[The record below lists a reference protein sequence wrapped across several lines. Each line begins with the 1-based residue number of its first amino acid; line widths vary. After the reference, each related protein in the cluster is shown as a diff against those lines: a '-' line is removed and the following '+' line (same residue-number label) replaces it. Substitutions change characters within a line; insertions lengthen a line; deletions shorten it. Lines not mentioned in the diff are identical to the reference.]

1 MIIARTILRSF
12 IVIGIITVLVVGI
25 ASSSAFA
32 DEKTKG
38 LQGSWRVTITGGA
51 GTPDLP
57 SWYQALVTFGA
68 DGGLVATI
76 TDPFLNT
83 GHGAWGKKEKNT
95 FAVTILLFQF
105 NPEGSFLGTLK
116 ARATLSLNNKLDTF
130 DSDDY
135 QFEFFDPDG
144 KPIGFVGIGAA
155 HGTRIKVEPL
165 P

>member
-1 MIIARTILRSF
+1 MITKIVARGSIATGVAAF
-12 IVIGIITVLVVGI
+12 LVVAVGSFS
-25 ASSSAFA
+25 ASA
-32 DEKTKG
+32 DEKPKG
-38 LQGSWRVTITGGA
+38 LQGSWRVTITGGV
-51 GTPDLP
+51 GTPVLP

-116 ARATLSLNNKLDTF
+116 ARATLSLSEKLDTF

-135 QFEFFDPDG
+135 QFEFFDSDG
-144 KPIGFVGIGAA
+144 QPTGFVGIGAA
-155 HGTRIKVEPL
+155 HGTRIKVELL

>member
-1 MIIARTILRSF
+1 MAIEKTILRSF

-32 DEKTKG
+32 EEKTKG
-38 LQGSWRVTITGGA
+38 LQGSWKVTITGGA

-83 GHGAWGKKEKNT
+83 GHGAWRKKEKNT

-105 NPEGSFLGTLK
+105 NPGGCF
-116 ARATLSLNNKLDTF
+116 
-130 DSDDY
+130 
-135 QFEFFDPDG
+135 
-144 KPIGFVGIGAA
+144 
-155 HGTRIKVEPL
+155 
-165 P
+165 